1 MSGIKINFDTANNP
15 IPPLIVLGKKNGHK
29 INGLVYESLITS
41 DSLNSAPEFTCVS
54 HKMINGRMNSLWD
67 DIRNFRTVW
76 IKEWDTWFDIE
87 VDVKENDV
95 AVVELSSFQLISMRK
110 SPDIAVV
117 TNLAPNHLDVHK
129 DMQEYIDSKKN
140 IYYHLKGL

>member
-87 VDVKENDV
+87 VDKKEND
-95 AVVELSSFQLISMRK
+95 EL
-110 SPDIAVV
+110 
-117 TNLAPNHLDVHK
+117 T
-129 DMQEYIDSKKN
+129 KN
-140 IYYHLKGL
+140 ISERKPNQEQPHNR